1 MSRKNK
7 KINKKLGF
15 SLLELILAIA
25 VFSIGSFALATLLI
39 DSNIST
45 KLSTERINALLYAKE
60 GIGAVQSIRNSGWAA
75 LTDGNHGLSHANSSW
90 SFVSSSDLID
100 NKYTR
105 VISIANTP
113 GANPATSSKTVTSN
127 VSWNLTPVR
136 IASTTITTI
145 LTNWGNK

>member
-1 MSRKNK
+1 MKR
-7 KINKKLGF
+7 GF
-15 SLLELILAIA
+15 SLLELVLAVA
-25 VFSIGSFALATLLI
+25 VFSVGSFALATLLI

-105 VISIANTP
+105 VISIASTNP
-113 GANPATSSKTVTSN
+113 PATSSKTVTAN
-127 VSWNLTPVR
+127 VSWYLTPVR
-136 IASTTITTI
+136 IASTTINTV